1 MDARER
7 FRRLMRFE
15 PVDRLPVI
23 EWAPWWNQ
31 TIDRWRSEGL
41 PDELTD
47 YVDIQRH
54 LGLDP
59 MWQLRIRHFGPD
71 TPTPPSHGAGIAA
84 DRPAYRR
91 VLPTLYGRG
100 FDAEHLA
107 RRADQQ
113 RRGDLVIWMT
123 FDGFFWHPRTLLGIQ
138 PHLCAFYDQP
148 DLIDEMNERLLD
160 HQRRMLG
167 AVLEVCTPDFC
178 SLAEDMSY
186 NHGPMLSPEMFEQ
199 FLAPFYRRFV
209 AMMRSAG
216 IPVMVDSDGD
226 VTGLIG
232 WLEAVGVEGI
242 FPLERMAG
250 VDVPALRRAH
260 PRLRMLGGFDK
271 TVMHLGERAVRDEFE
286 RLGPT
291 AAAGGY
297 AISVDHQ
304 TPPGVSLADY
314 RRFVALFHEYAAR
327 ATGA

>member
-1 MDARER
+1 
-7 FRRLMRFE
+7 MRFE

-31 TIDRWRSEGL
+31 TIDRWRTEGL
-41 PDELTD
+41 PDGLTD
-47 YVDIQRH
+47 YVDIQQH

-59 MWQLRIRHFGPD
+59 MWQLRIGHFGPD
-71 TPTPPSHGAGIAA
+71 TPTPPSHGAGIVA
-84 DRPAYRR
+84 DQAEYRR

-100 FDAEHLA
+100 FDADDLA
-107 RRADQQ
+107 RRAQRQ
-113 RRGDLVIWMT
+113 RRGELVIWMT

-138 PHLCAFYDQP
+138 RHLLAFYDQP

-160 HQRRMLG
+160 HQQRMLE
-167 AVLEVCTPDFC
+167 AVLKVCTPDFV

-186 NHGPMLSPEMFEQ
+186 NHGPMLSPEMFER

-209 AMMRSAG
+209 PMMQSAG

-226 VTGLIG
+226 VTELID
-232 WLEAVGVEGI
+232 WLEAVGVDGI

-260 PRLRMLGGFDK
+260 PQLRMLGGFDK
-271 TVMHLGERAVRDEFE
+271 TVMHRGERAVRDEFE
-286 RLGPT
+286 RLLP
-291 AAAGGY
+291 AAAGGGY

-327 ATGA
+327 AAGPAPTDAP